1 MAWELLAI
9 WAIVGVAI
17 AWFVRDERMQKKA
30 RLDAQA
36 RTYSADPQWRHQSA
50 DGKGALTAA
59 QRAEIEILRRR
70 FLRGLM
76 ADASLTHRS

>member
-30 RLDAQA
+30 HLEAQA
-36 RTYSADPQWRHQSA
+36 RTFSVDPQWRHQPA
-50 DGKGALTAA
+50 DAEGGLTPA

-76 ADASLTHRS
+76 ADSSETHRA